1 MRARQALPPLIL
13 GVFAVAAAG
22 CDDFRPAK
30 HNTAAT
36 VPAATTAAPPV
47 AAVVPALTPPTTT
60 DATAGDPSA
69 ATLTPGVSAGA
80 LAATTPMAQSIEA
93 AEATGPAPKSATPSP
108 LLIKVEV
115 LLDRAHFSPGVIDG
129 RPGENL
135 TNALA
140 AYAKAHGT
148 EGGGAIDA
156 GALSALSTQDKGAI
170 TQAYQITP
178 EDEAGPFIGKVP
190 VGFVEQAKLPA
201 LGYTDPVQELASK
214 FHMSQ
219 GLLKALNPGA
229 DFTKAGTTLVVVQPS
244 VAPLPKVARVE
255 IDKAANQVRAMDGAG
270 KVLAA
275 FPATV
280 GSTERPAPDGT
291 WAVKVVAP
299 RPDYTYDPKKLT
311 FGPASKGVL
320 TVKPGPNNPVGSTWI
335 ALTKET
341 YGIHGTPEPDKVGK
355 AASHGCVRLTNWDAA
370 TLGKAVSKGTPVV
383 FVGQTTKS

>member
-1 MRARQALPPLIL
+1 MRARQAVLPTLCMGAIAL
-13 GVFAVAAAG
+13 TVAG
-22 CDDFRPAK
+22 CDDFRSFKHESAK
-30 HNTAAT
+30 A
-36 VPAATTAAPPV
+36 VPASAPAPAPAAGLVTAS
-47 AAVVPALTPPTTT
+47 AAT

-69 ATLTPGVSAGA
+69 ATLSPDVSAMA
-80 LAATTPMAQSIEA
+80 LAANTPMAQSIETA
-93 AEATGPAPKSATPSP
+93 QATGAAGAPGKPSP

-140 AYAKAHGT
+140 AYRKTHGLS
-148 EGGGAIDA
+148 DA
-156 GALSALSTQDKGAI
+156 GALVPATLSALISQDKGAV
-170 TQAYQITP
+170 TRSYQITP
-178 EDEAGPFIGKVP
+178 DDEAGPFIGKVP

-201 LGYTDPVQELASK
+201 LGYTDPAQELAAK
-214 FHMSQ
+214 FHMSE
-219 GLLKALNPGA
+219 GLLKALNPDA
-229 DFTKAGTTLVVVQPS
+229 DFTTAGTSIVVVQPGAAALS
-244 VAPLPKVARVE
+244 KVEKVE
-255 IDKAANQVRAMDGAG
+255 VDKAANQVRALDGGG
-270 KVLAA
+270 KILAV

-280 GSTERPAPDGT
+280 GSTERPAPDGA
-291 WAVKVVAP
+291 WAVKTVAP

-320 TVKPGPNNPVGSTWI
+320 TIKPGPNNPVGSTWI

-370 TLGKAVSKGTPVV
+370 LLGKAVSKGTPVV
-383 FVGQTTKS
+383 FVGQTTKG